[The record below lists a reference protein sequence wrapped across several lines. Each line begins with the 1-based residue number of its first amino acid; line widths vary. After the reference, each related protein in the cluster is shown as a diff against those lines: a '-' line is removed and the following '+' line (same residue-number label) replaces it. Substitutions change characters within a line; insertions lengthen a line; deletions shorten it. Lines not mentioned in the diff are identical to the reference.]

1 MSTAELIRKKINELP
16 EGEPFTPA
24 LFSTIAQRSNIDKT
38 LTRLV
43 NAGFISKA
51 ARGVFVRPKLTRFG
65 ALPVEPLQVAVAKA
79 NGAPVEVHGAEA
91 LRRFGLSTQ
100 VPVRPV
106 FYTSGRSKTFEVN
119 GIPVH
124 LQHISP
130 RKLVKP
136 GTKVGMAVSALW
148 YLGKEEVSAKTFETI
163 RSKLSKSEYEELRAS
178 APHMPVW
185 MSDAL
190 LRYER
195 GSS

>member
-1 MSTAELIRKKINELP
+1 MSAAELIRRKINELP

-24 LFSTIAQRSNIDKT
+24 LFSTIAERSNIDKT

-43 NAGFISKA
+43 NAGFISKP
-51 ARGVFVRPKLTRFG
+51 ARGVFVRPKLSRFG
-65 ALPVEPLQVAVAKA
+65 PLTVEPLQIAVAKA

-106 FYTSGRSKTFEVN
+106 FYTSGRSRTFEVN
-119 GIPVH
+119 GIPVQ
-124 LQHISP
+124 LQHRSP

-136 GTKVGMAVSALW
+136 GTKVGMAISALW
-148 YLGKEEVSAKTFETI
+148 YLGKEAVGHEVFAVI
-163 RSKLSKSEYEELRAS
+163 RSRLTDIEYEELKAS
-178 APHMPVW
+178 APYMPVW
-185 MSDAL
+185 MSNAL
-190 LRYER
+190 LRYEK